1 MARSGPFKD
10 LGWGKLGGNKKPNTP
25 KKNSGVNSRYRTS
38 AMGQLMGQAKEAA
51 IPKKAKGGNYAA
63 IVLRVDST
71 NLSDAAGSS
80 WMTSWYDEVLGVPL
94 PETIKIKARI
104 PALHAGIPE
113 PDKYG
118 CDGASGI
125 HQFWINMHPT
135 FYASSQ
141 DIELPECGDVVIV
154 SVNGDDG
161 SGGGDAAGGGLIMK
175 NVVTRENNPVKLGG
189 ACPPAEQFPSTA
201 SSTADGADGDAMG
214 GEEVSAGAVNPFGL
228 PADCDFDCMMEFLGG
243 IAAAGPSCP
252 GRDPFGEMTTCGSPL
267 DSKGVFI
274 SRHSMGHRNMPT
286 PLTSLTRALWAD
298 LGYVVLEAIHQT
310 ANKTYKTDA
319 TRLREYARMFALGGM
334 NVYISGTPYPGKATE
349 YVKHM
354 TKVATDL
361 PVVGMVMTPSWGY
374 LSPGNKDKYARQ
386 AKYVASQMKKAA
398 LANSLQIGFSNAW
411 MPSAEYTVT
420 TADGEDGEVS
430 IRYKD
435 SFPYYCFSDVDWSIA
450 QILST
455 SGKSVVQVR
464 ESTGA
469 VEIRSERGSE
479 ALKQEDFVEVLN
491 DYMKLGFKYIIPAFG
506 VMGSGWDD
514 YLVSSEKPP
523 ERMKEELDML
533 GAYEEPAVVGPV
545 RTKETDSR
553 SLPNPGPGSPG
564 LDVRNWATG
573 YFGSIIECTDEEIGV
588 DRRCEL
594 PPEPIVVEDPPPVET
609 VTTELVEVPV
619 MEWTDGW
626 ANYTID
632 EEGVITYISP
642 SSGDPVYVQSD
653 NSSNIY
659 PSGCPSDCYDAI
671 MGFRP
676 ESTWIEETV
685 VITEEVLEE
694 SDADEV
700 ASQIWPTFPKP
711 NPPIK
716 AQVVWSVM
724 WWDWLNAEE
733 NIPCWKSTRWEV
745 IKNFH
750 RYSPIAYER
759 QQEGGAINPG
769 NFEEF
774 SAEIRAAMDAI
785 QAYNRIAEGNPG
797 MHKVSLEQYMMAVQ
811 QAQSMSTFADGSD
824 MESYGAAASSVAQS
838 AATELGYDGEGSAS
852 GDGSDVAEDVEDAIA
867 DADAYYGSD
876 AADAST
882 TGATSGGTN
891 LDAYPAFPYIQFSS
905 PITGGN
911 QGGWFPAVTG
921 AFRASS
927 RSPSTID
934 HIVIHTTAGAS
945 QLAGGEVF
953 CRPGAG
959 VSTHY
964 GINTGGFVYQFV
976 KESDVAYGNGGGTKN
991 ASPPSSQGGRR
1002 NLGGGTDKYINNS
1015 NGTGLS
1021 IEITGIPKEEAEQPG
1036 KWYTDVMYENLAF
1049 LVANMCKRNQ
1059 IAVDRTHIFG
1069 HDEMTMRKSDP
1080 GTLLQNEHPAGISYP
1095 YGGIASDGSN
1105 KGPSGGEAFP
1115 GARFQINSYSPNS
1128 QGNETFDWARFMT
1141 LVEGFFSG
1149 AGVPMPPSTSLAV
1162 GSASVAPGGA
1172 SASPS
1177 AAEKCPPAAAGGG
1190 AAGGGGSSGGAP
1202 LSAAQ
1207 IAALGE
1213 YQGNWPSGGSPA
1225 LSSDYGPRSPPTT
1238 SGGQGSSNHPGI
1250 DTISLSPVSSGN
1262 PGTIPLFAVADGQVT
1277 RVRDMS
1283 DTAGKF
1289 VDVTHDG
1296 TGMVSQYMH
1305 CHTIQVTNGQRVS
1318 AGDVVATM
1326 GTTGNSSGVH
1336 LHYSLWTGASYAS
1349 DKVDPF
1355 SALGLECNDLA
1366 KGHSRYG
1373 RLCAAG
1379 NQNMTAGGPYTGG

>member
-1 MARSGPFKD
+1 MARKGPFKD

-25 KKNSGVNSRYRTS
+25 KKNPGINTRYRTS
-38 AMGQLMGQAKEAA
+38 AMGQLMGQAREAA

-63 IVLRVDST
+63 VVLAVYKD
-71 NLSDAAGSS
+71 NLSAAAGSS
-80 WMTSWYDEVLGVPL
+80 WMTAWYDDILGVPL

-118 CDGASGI
+118 CGSGKGK
-125 HQFWINMHPT
+125 HWFWINMHPT

-141 DIELPECGDVVIV
+141 DIEMPECGDIVIV
-154 SVNGDDG
+154 SVNADDG
-161 SGGGDAAGGGLIMK
+161 SGGGDAAGSGLIMK

-189 ACPPAEQFPSTA
+189 SCPPKDQFPDA
-201 SSTADGADGDAMG
+201 APSSANGATGDAMG
-214 GEEVSAGAVNPFGL
+214 GEAVSAGPVSPFGL
-228 PADCDFDCMMEFLGG
+228 PADCDFECMMEFLGG
-243 IAAAGPSCP
+243 IAPSGPATP
-252 GRDPFGEMTTCGSPL
+252 GRDVNGNITTGGSPM
-267 DSKGVFI
+267 DKKGVFI

-286 PLTSLTRALWAD
+286 PLTAVTRSLWAD

-310 ANKTYKTDA
+310 GNRTYKTDYS
-319 TRLREYARMFALGGM
+319 RLKEYARMFAMGGM
-334 NVYISGTPYPGKATE
+334 NVYISGTPYPGKAAE
-349 YVKHM
+349 YVKYM
-354 TKVATDL
+354 TKVATEL
-361 PVVGMVMTPSWGY
+361 PILGMVMTPSWGY

-386 AKYVASQMKKAA
+386 AKYVTKQMKKASHTH
-398 LANSLQIGFSNAW
+398 SLQLGFSNSW
-411 MPSAEYTVT
+411 MPSAEYTVSE
-420 TADGEDGEVS
+420 AEGEDGEVS

-455 SGKSVVQVR
+455 SGKSVIKVR

-469 VEIRSERGSE
+469 VEIVSEKGSE

-491 DYMKLGFKYIIPAFG
+491 DYMKLGFQYIIPAFG
-506 VMGSGWDD
+506 VMGAGWDD
-514 YLVSSEKPP
+514 YLSTSEKPP
-523 ERMKEELDML
+523 NRLKEELDFL
-533 GAYEEPAVVGPV
+533 GAVEEPAVIGQV
-545 RTKETDSR
+545 RKEDSDPR
-553 SLPNPGPGSPG
+553 SMPNPGPGAPG
-564 LDVRNWATG
+564 LDVKNWATG
-573 YFGSIIECTDEEIGV
+573 YFGSIIECVDEEIGV

-594 PPEPIVVEDPPPVET
+594 PPAPVVVEDPPPIEET
-609 VTTELVEVPV
+609 ITELVEVPV

-626 ANYTID
+626 ADYTMGEDGI
-632 EEGVITYISP
+632 ITYISP
-642 SSGDPVYVQSD
+642 MSGDPVNVSSD
-653 NSSNIY
+653 NTSNIY
-659 PSGCPSDCYDAI
+659 PGGCPDDCYDAI
-671 MGFRP
+671 MGHRP
-676 ESTWIEETV
+676 ESTWVEQEIVITADDIEET
-685 VITEEVLEE
+685 
-694 SDADEV
+694 DADEV
-700 ASQIWPTFPKP
+700 TSQIWPTFPKP

-716 AQVVWSVM
+716 AQVMWSTM

-733 NIPCWKSTRWEV
+733 NTPCWRSQRWEI

-769 NFEEF
+769 NFEQF
-774 SAEIRAAMDAI
+774 SAEIRKAMEAI
-785 QAYNRIAEGNPG
+785 ERYNRIAEGNPG
-797 MHKVSLEQYMMAVQ
+797 MHKVSLDQYVNAVQ
-811 QAQSMSTFADGSD
+811 QAQSMGTFSDASD
-824 MESYGAAASSVAQS
+824 MESYAEAASSVAQN

-852 GDGSDVAEDVEDAIA
+852 GRGTDTDSGLEDEVA

-876 AADAST
+876 EEAPD
-882 TGATSGGTN
+882 SGGASAGGTG

-921 AFRASS
+921 AFRAST
-927 RSPSTID
+927 RSPSSID

-964 GINTGGFVYQFV
+964 GINTGGFIYQFV
-976 KESDVAYGNGGGTKN
+976 KESDIAYGNGGGTRN
-991 ASPPSSQGGRR
+991 AAPPSSQGGRR
-1002 NLGGGTDKYINNS
+1002 NLGGGTDKYVDNS
-1015 NGTGLS
+1015 NGTGIS

-1049 LVANMCKRNQ
+1049 LVANICKRNQ

-1080 GTLLQNEHPAGISYP
+1080 GTLLQAEHPAGISYP

-1128 QGNETFDWARFMT
+1128 QGNETFDWAKFMG
-1141 LVEGFFSG
+1141 LVEGFFAG
-1149 AGVPMPPSTSLAV
+1149 AGVPTPPSSALAV

-1172 SASPS
+1172 SAS
-1177 AAEKCPPAAAGGG
+1177 AAAPEQCDGSGGAGGG
-1190 AAGGGGSSGGAP
+1190 AAGGGGSAGGAP

-1213 YQGNWPSGGSPA
+1213 FQGNWPSGGSPA
-1225 LSSDYGPRSPPTT
+1225 FSSDFGPRSPPST

-1250 DTISLSPVSSGN
+1250 DTISLDPASYNN
-1262 PGTIPLFAVADGQVT
+1262 PGTIPLFAVANGTVT

-1283 DTAGKF
+1283 DSAGKF
-1289 VDVTHDG
+1289 VDVTHDD
-1296 TGMVSQYMH
+1296 GMTSQYMH
-1305 CHTIQVTNGQRVS
+1305 CHTIQVTNGQRVN

-1336 LHYSLWTGASYAS
+1336 LHYSLWTGASYDS
-1349 DKVDPF
+1349 SKVDPA
-1355 SALGLECNDLA
+1355 SALGLECNSAA

-1373 RLCAAG
+1373 RLCAPG
-1379 NQNMTAGGPYTGG
+1379 NQNMDPGGPYTG